1 MEPVDVPVQKKRG
14 RKPKNQTAT
23 QTTLVVDPA
32 TSVLTIEGASAP
44 EASVTTIQGTSAKKR
59 GRKPKGGKVVANTV
73 AKQEKE
79 SPKMNVILHLK
90 CSLKDLHK
98 DNQGSHM
105 MEPYNSSD
113 GNFDTLAENC
123 PRDQQ
128 QLAGNYG
135 AHTTNISSICHV
147 TTDPEIACDTA
158 NNDTVHSNT
167 KQLNDKLKQLEM
179 QLHHNYANDSKSSC
193 FWCTYKFDNP
203 SIFIPKHY
211 LKDTYHVYGCFCS
224 PECSVAYLMNENLD
238 SSTKFERYYLLNNV
252 YGSIYNYTKS
262 IKPAPDP
269 HYTLDKFCG
278 NLSIQEYRAMLGNDR
293 LYIVVDKPLTRVMPE
308 LHQANEDHIINNK
321 MIPSNQNMVR
331 SSKRVLNKT
340 DILAEN
346 FGMTTA

>member
-167 KQLNDKLKQLEM
+167 KQLNDKLKQL
-179 QLHHNYANDSKSSC
+179 
-193 FWCTYKFDNP
+193 
-203 SIFIPKHY
+203 
-211 LKDTYHVYGCFCS
+211 
-224 PECSVAYLMNENLD
+224 
-238 SSTKFERYYLLNNV
+238 
-252 YGSIYNYTKS
+252 
-262 IKPAPDP
+262 
-269 HYTLDKFCG
+269 
-278 NLSIQEYRAMLGNDR
+278 
-293 LYIVVDKPLTRVMPE
+293 
-308 LHQANEDHIINNK
+308 
-321 MIPSNQNMVR
+321 
-331 SSKRVLNKT
+331 
-340 DILAEN
+340 
-346 FGMTTA
+346 

>member
-1 MEPVDVPVQKKRG
+1 MYGIPYDPSPEITETLADGDIVKFGNTELTVLFTPGHSPASISFYCKEAGIVIGGDV
-14 RKPKNQTAT
+14 
-23 QTTLVVDPA
+23 LF
-32 TSVLTIEGASAP
+32 
-44 EASVTTIQGTSAKKR
+44 
-59 GRKPKGGKVVANTV
+59 
-73 AKQEKE
+73 
-79 SPKMNVILHLK
+79 
-90 CSLKDLHK
+90 
-98 DNQGSHM
+98 QGSIGRTDL
-105 MEPYNSSD
+105 PG